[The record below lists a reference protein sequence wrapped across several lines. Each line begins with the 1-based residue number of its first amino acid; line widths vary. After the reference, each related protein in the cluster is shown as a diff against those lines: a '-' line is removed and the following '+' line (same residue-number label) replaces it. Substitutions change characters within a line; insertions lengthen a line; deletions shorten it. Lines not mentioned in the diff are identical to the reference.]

1 MPATVSLYDH
11 TAQRFASGANS
22 SADTYAVRLYS
33 TATFNG
39 ADTTLA
45 GITGTEFSTANGYT
59 AGGAVLSGVS
69 VSTVTTNDATFDA
82 NDVQWTASG
91 GSITASYA
99 VLYNDTD
106 SGDPPVLFI
115 DFDGAQTATDG
126 SVFKIVWD
134 AAGIV
139 TFTVT

>member
-1 MPATVSLYDH
+1 MPATVSLYNH

-22 SADTYAVRLYS
+22 FADTYAVRLYS
-33 TATFNG
+33 TATFDG
-39 ADTTLA
+39 ANTTLA
-45 GITGTEFSTANGYT
+45 GITGTELPTANGYIT
-59 AGGAVLSGVS
+59 GGATLSGVT

-82 NDVQWTASG
+82 FDIQWNANG
-91 GSITASYA
+91 GDITASYA

-115 DFDGAQTATDG
+115 DFGGAQTATDG